1 MKEMEAKDL
10 RIGNLIY
17 VDRNLRHVCGTCY
30 KTIMHNYH
38 PQNSVYSENYESE
51 CEPIPLTE
59 EWLLKFGFTE
69 TIKDSWYSKS
79 IINKLTFH
87 ISISGLVA
95 IDNDKPIKAIEY
107 VHQLQNL
114 YFALTGTELEYNERK

>member
-1 MKEMEAKDL
+1 MKEMEAKEL
-10 RIGNLIY
+10 RVGNLIY
-17 VDRNLRHVCGTCY
+17 VDGNLRHVCGTCY

-59 EWLLKFGFTE
+59 EWLLKFGFE
-69 TIKDSWYSKS
+69 KELDLFYRKNKS
-79 IINKLTFH
+79 SVIEIIFYDNGF
-87 ISISGLVA
+87 LVA
-95 IDNDKPIKAIEY
+95 NQSICLDHIQHA
-107 VHQLQNL
+107 HQLQNL